1 MSVLKSKRT
10 ESAAEYVNIADEI
23 YKYTLAFMAKLSN
36 RYQRL
41 LATDTMHLA
50 SEVLDNAEKANNIK
64 ITDKISYELR
74 KTHLL
79 EARSAV
85 MAFDV
90 HMAYVWRAMTKNP
103 QGCFT
108 NTKGETKKPDDAIKI
123 LDNMADELGCYI
135 DEFKNK
141 VTALLNSDTKRYNQL
156 KGNGVGQ

>member
-10 ESAAEYVNIADEI
+10 ESTAEYVNIADKI
-23 YKYTLAFMAKLSN
+23 YESTLIFMAKLPN

-50 SEVLDNAEKANNIK
+50 SEVLDNAEKANNIRV
-64 ITDKISYELR
+64 TDKTSYELR
-74 KTHLL
+74 RTHLL

-108 NTKGETKKPDDAIKI
+108 KTIMT
-123 LDNMADELGCYI
+123 
-135 DEFKNK
+135 F
-141 VTALLNSDTKRYNQL
+141 
-156 KGNGVGQ
+156 